1 MAKKCR
7 ISAIAITVV
16 LLVLQQMYFPL
27 WSDAAGTK
35 YTIWGYVTW
44 DSPNGPPVPEAVVNC
59 DTVLSGS
66 YTGAPDGHPGIDGRY
81 SISFTAVADQ
91 IKLHVEG
98 PSDMVVIGNASSL
111 PCGPWT
117 TNLVVCKVSPSQA
130 GYNIG
135 PVNFFVTYIVPP
147 TPTPTSTPTSTPTRT
162 STPTLAPTATQTNT
176 PTQTSTATQTNTPTV
191 TPSMTTTPT
200 ETPYLMPTVGPKDRP
215 TPDSFLGVAQRRLEQ
230 GDEVIALLRYFVYA
244 IVGALAA
251 AGYITIQSKRS

>member
-7 ISAIAITVV
+7 ISAIALVV
-16 LLVLQQMYFPL
+16 WLLATA
-27 WSDAAGTK
+27 SAGAAGTQ
-35 YTIWGYVTW
+35 YTVWGYVTW
-44 DSPNGPPVPEAVVNC
+44 NSPNGPPVPEAVVNC

-111 PCGPWT
+111 PCGPWS

-130 GYNIG
+130 KYNIG
-135 PVNFFVTYIVPP
+135 PVNFFVAYVVPP
-147 TPTPTSTPTSTPTRT
+147 TPTPTSTPISTPTRT
-162 STPTLAPTATQTNT
+162 STPTATLTATRTST
-176 PTQTSTATQTNTPTV
+176 PTLEPTVTQTSTPTV
-191 TPSMTTTPT
+191 TPT
-200 ETPYLMPTVGPKDRP
+200 ETPYLMPTAGPKGRP

-230 GDEVIALLRYFVYA
+230 SDEVIALLRYFVYA

-251 AGYITIQSKRS
+251 AGYITVRAKGS